1 MNPRR
6 FLIASLGILLA
17 MVSPLRSG
25 EIRVA
30 AASDMKFAMDE
41 LVEDFQSSRPGTKV
55 RVSYGSSGNFHAQIR
70 NGAPFDLYFSAD
82 ISYPKKLADEGLAL
96 DGEVF
101 LYAIGHIVVWVPEKS
116 PIRVEELGIR
126 ALEQGKKVAI
136 ANPRHAPYG
145 MAAEAAMKKLGV
157 YAKVEKRLVLG
168 ENIAQT
174 AQFVESGAA
183 DVGVI
188 ALSLALAPQM
198 KGGRWWEV
206 PLDAYPRMEQ
216 GGMILRTTRSPAEAK
231 AFRDFVLGAEGR
243 AVLER
248 FGFFL
253 PEKE

>member
-1 MNPRR
+1 MGFRR
-6 FLIASLGILLA
+6 IISALFLCLLA
-17 MVSPLRSG
+17 AASPLRGG
-25 EIRVA
+25 EITVA
-30 AASDMKFAMDE
+30 AASDLKFAMDE
-41 LVEDFQSSRPGTKV
+41 LVEAFRKSSGETKV

-70 NGAPFDLYFSAD
+70 NGAPYDLYFSAD
-82 ISYPKKLADEGLAL
+82 IAYPKRLAEEGLAL
-96 DGEVF
+96 GGEVF
-101 LYAIGHIVVWVPEKS
+101 TYGVGRIVVWVPEKS

-145 MAAEAAMKKLGV
+145 AAAAAAMKKLGV

-183 DVGVI
+183 DIGVI

-206 PLDAYPRMEQ
+206 PLEAYPRMEQ
-216 GGMILRTTRSPAEAK
+216 GGMILKMTKSPAEAR
-231 AFRDFVLGAEGR
+231 AFRDFVLGPEGR